1 MNLILIG
8 MRGSG
13 KTTVG
18 GLLAARLGRPFVDLD
33 DVVAKALD
41 APTPGEAWRV
51 RGEAAF
57 RSAEVIALRSAL
69 RVSGRVLSLGGG
81 TPTAPGAG
89 ELLEGERVSGRARI
103 VYLAADPAVLRH
115 RLAGTDLASRPSLT
129 GAGVLD
135 EIEAIHAAR
144 DGLYRSLA
152 DAVIET
158 AGRDAAAI
166 ADQLSKFT

>member
-8 MRGSG
+8 LRGSG

-33 DVVAKALD
+33 DAVAVALN
-41 APTPGEAWRV
+41 ARSAGEAWRA

-57 RSAEVIALRSAL
+57 RSAEVTALRDAL
-69 RVSGRVLSLGGG
+69 RVPERVLSLGGG
-81 TPTAPGAG
+81 TPTASGAV
-89 ELLEGERVSGRARI
+89 ELLNAERASGRVRI
-103 VYLAADPAVLRH
+103 VYLAASPAVLRQ

-129 GAGVLD
+129 GAGVLG
-135 EIEAIHAAR
+135 EIDAVHAAR

-152 DAVIET
+152 DAVIDT
-158 AGRDAAAI
+158 AGQDAAAI
-166 ADQLSKFT
+166 AEHLAKFT